1 MIPSVESIYCQD
13 CQETRPLTVDY
24 MPGGT
29 LNDHDCTD
37 LVCDRFHI
45 VATLH
50 HPKHTMPE

>member
-13 CQETRPLTVDY
+13 CKETRPLTVDY

-50 HPKHTMPE
+50 HPKHTMIE